1 MTEQNEF
8 KAYGMNMTTMTLAY
22 GGFLILW
29 GLALFLIS
37 GHKTA
42 AMPAVIGLPIL
53 LAGALAWKV
62 PSKRKIWM
70 HIAVI
75 FGLLNFAVGT
85 YMIIK
90 ASGSEGDSS
99 RISEKLHPSS
109 CSLRQVCSIPR
120 PVYSPSSGLERTH
133 QLLERWVSVRCHRD
147 DRGLRLLS
155 RRKEAGEGP
164 TPRQVHIPRIPMG
177 RST

>member
-8 KAYGMNMTTMTLAY
+8 KACGMTMTTMTLGY
-22 GGFLILW
+22 GVLLIVW

-53 LAGALAWKV
+53 LAGVLALKV

-75 FGLLNFAVGT
+75 LGLLNFVVGV
-85 YMIIK
+85 YMIMK
-90 ASGSEGDSS
+90 ASGSDGGLFENQRKAASFIMLATTG
-99 RISEKLHPSS
+99 LLFTVS
-109 CSLRQVCSIPR
+109 C
-120 PVYSPSSGLERTH
+120 
-133 QLLERWVSVRCHRD
+133 VR
-147 DRGLRLLS
+147 S
-155 RRKEAGEGP
+155 FIWARKNPPAA
-164 TPRQVHIPRIPMG
+164 
-177 RST
+177 

>member
-1 MTEQNEF
+1 MTQENEF
-8 KAYGMNMTTMTLAY
+8 KAYGMNMTTMTLGY

-29 GLALFLIS
+29 GLALFVIS

-53 LAGALAWKV
+53 LAGVLAWKI

-75 FGLLNFAVGT
+75 FGVLNFAMGT

-90 ASGSEGDSS
+90 ASGSEAGLFENQRKASS
-99 RISEKLHPSS
+99 FIMLVITGALYTKACVQSF
-109 CSLRQVCSIPR
+109 I
-120 PVYSPSSGLERTH
+120 
-133 QLLERWVSVRCHRD
+133 WA
-147 DRGLRLLS
+147 
-155 RRKEAGEGP
+155 RKNPPQDAA
-164 TPRQVHIPRIPMG
+164 
-177 RST
+177 

>member
-8 KAYGMNMTTMTLAY
+8 KAFGMTMTTMTLGY
-22 GGFLILW
+22 GALLIVW

-53 LAGALAWKV
+53 LAGVLALKV

-75 FGLLNFAVGT
+75 FGLLNFVVGV
-85 YMIIK
+85 YMIMK
-90 ASGSEGDSS
+90 ASGSDGGLFENQRKAASFIMLATTGLLFTVSCVRSFIWARKNPVSS
-99 RISEKLHPSS
+99 
-109 CSLRQVCSIPR
+109 
-120 PVYSPSSGLERTH
+120 
-133 QLLERWVSVRCHRD
+133 
-147 DRGLRLLS
+147 
-155 RRKEAGEGP
+155 
-164 TPRQVHIPRIPMG
+164 
-177 RST
+177 

>member
-1 MTEQNEF
+1 MSQESEF
-8 KAYGMNMTTMTLAY
+8 KAYGMTMTTMTLAY
-22 GGFLILW
+22 GVFLVLW

-75 FGLLNFAVGT
+75 FGLLNFVVGV

-90 ASGSEGDSS
+90 SSGSEGGLFENKRKASS
-99 RISEKLHPSS
+99 FIMLAAT
-109 CSLRQVCSIPR
+109 
-120 PVYSPSSGLERTH
+120 GLLYTIACVKSFI
-133 QLLERWVSVRCHRD
+133 WA
-147 DRGLRLLS
+147 
-155 RRKEAGEGP
+155 RKNPPQDA
-164 TPRQVHIPRIPMG
+164 
-177 RST
+177 